1 MKRSKPSHG
10 GFTLI
15 ELLVVIAIIA
25 ILIGLLLPA
34 VQKVREAANRA
45 AAEQTLRQVMATAQ
59 LFKTVNQGQFPS
71 SVPLLVGFCAQV
83 PQCTPKLDP
92 RLATSQL
99 HGYNFFLFPNGE
111 LGEAEPAHPG
121 ETGAE
126 TMAFPLGGDLTSFP
140 TPGADEGRQRMLQAV
155 LGDGSVRIA
164 RLMALDED
172 SAERIRTEPSE
183 MTGLQLSMLMDQQ
196 GDQKLSG
203 AEIFAFDA
211 NNPQS
216 QVAQFLAAAKTEMK
230 IGAANETPMTTWLL
244 PYIEQDNLFK
254 PAFSY
259 EFLSGLTAAFVEDP
273 NAERLPLFALKF
285 AGNASEK
292 GQEELEML
300 AAGFYLK
307 RLSREVHSSL
317 TRANFLVLAS
327 WLSALTELP
336 EPPSEPPAPTATD
349 LRRGR

>member
-1 MKRSKPSHG
+1 MKRSKPSNG

-34 VQKVREAANRA
+34 VQKVREAANRS
-45 AAEQTLRQVMATAQ
+45 AAEQTLRTVMSAAQ
-59 LFKTVNQGQFPS
+59 TFKTVNQGVFPS
-71 SVPLLVGFCAQV
+71 SVPLLVGFCAQTRA
-83 PQCTPKLDP
+83 CTLDP
-92 RLATSQL
+92 RLATSQV
-99 HGYNFFLFPNGE
+99 HGYNFFLWPDPE
-111 LGEAEPAHPG
+111 RGEAEPAYAG
-121 ETGAE
+121 VTGAE
-126 TMAFPLGGDLTSFP
+126 TMTLPLGGDLTAFP
-140 TPGADEGRQRMLQAV
+140 TPGADAGRQRMLQAV

-172 SAERIRTEPSE
+172 SAEDIRTGSSPL
-183 MTGLQLSMLMDQQ
+183 TGGQLSMQMDLDGSQT
-196 GDQKLSG
+196 LNG
-203 AEIFAFDA
+203 AEILGLDA

-216 QVAQFLAAAKTEMK
+216 LVAQFLAAAKTEMK
-230 IGAANETPMTTWLL
+230 IGAANETPTTGWLL
-244 PYIEQDNLFK
+244 PYIEQDNLFE

-259 EFLSGLTAAFVEDP
+259 EFLGGLTVAFVEDP
-273 NAERLPLFALKF
+273 NAERLPIFALKF
-285 AGNASEK
+285 AGKASEK

-336 EPPSEPPAPTATD
+336 EPPSEPPAPTATSA
-349 LRRGR
+349 RGR

>member
-1 MKRSKPSHG
+1 MKRSKPSNG

-34 VQKVREAANRA
+34 VQKVREAANRS
-45 AAEQTLRQVMATAQ
+45 AAEQTLRTVMSAAQ
-59 LFKTVNQGQFPS
+59 IFKNANQGVFPS
-71 SVPLLVGFCAQV
+71 SVPLLVGFCAQSRAA
-83 PQCTPKLDP
+83 CTLDP

-99 HGYNFFLFPNGE
+99 DGYNFFLLPDPDR
-111 LGEAEPAHPG
+111 GEAEPAFPGVTGG
-121 ETGAE
+121 ETM
-126 TMAFPLGGDLTSFP
+126 TLPMGGDLTTFP
-140 TPGADEGRQRMLQAV
+140 TPGADAGRQRMLQAV

-172 SAERIRTEPSE
+172 SAEEIRTGSSPL
-183 MTGLQLSMLMDQQ
+183 TGGQLSMMMDQQ

-203 AEIFAFDA
+203 AEIFGYDA

-216 QVAQFLAAAKTEMK
+216 LVAQFLGAAKTEMK
-230 IGAANETPMTTWLL
+230 IGAANETPTAGWLL
-244 PYIEQDNLFK
+244 PYIEQDNLFE

-259 EFLSGLTAAFVEDP
+259 DFLGGLTVAAVDDP
-273 NAERLPLFALKF
+273 AAERIALLALRV
-285 AGNASEK
+285 AGNASERDR
-292 GQEELEML
+292 EELEML

-336 EPPSEPPAPTATD
+336 EPPSEPAPTATSA
-349 LRRGR
+349 RGR